1 MKKVVLENFTLFT
14 GVLLESLFNKVT
26 GLKSNIC
33 ERLQI
38 LLGTASLVTFTE
50 EILVME
56 NFVFC
61 VESPNYLNYSKK
73 QADVAFHVS
82 KKKKKRKEKKEK
94 KSSNRL
100 KEFS

>member
-56 NFVFC
+56 NFIFC

-82 KKKKKRKEKKEK
+82 KKKKKKKRKERKEKQ
-94 KSSNRL
+94 
-100 KEFS
+100 